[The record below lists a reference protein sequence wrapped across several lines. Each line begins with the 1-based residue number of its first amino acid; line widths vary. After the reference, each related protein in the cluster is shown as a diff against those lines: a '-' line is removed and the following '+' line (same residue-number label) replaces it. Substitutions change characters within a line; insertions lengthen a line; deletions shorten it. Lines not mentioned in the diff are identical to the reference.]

1 MTQRLSL
8 TDWMPAHQQRISS
21 ALQQRL
27 PSTSDVSATK
37 LNEAMHYATLNGG
50 KRLRAMLVYATGE
63 AFSADAD
70 ALDSA
75 ASAVEMIHAYSLVH
89 DDMPMMDDDDLRR
102 GKPTCHKAYDE
113 ATALL
118 VGDALQSLAFECL
131 SDNNL
136 SAAQQIAMV
145 KCLAHAS
152 GAAGMAGGQAIDL
165 ASVGKQLNQ
174 SELEAMHLLK
184 TGALIKA
191 SVALGAYCSSMYTTA
206 DLKHLDDYAAA
217 IGLAFQVQDDV
228 LDVIADTATLGKQQ
242 GADIARNKPT
252 YPALMGLEA
261 AQQKAQS
268 LVAEALAALDNIE
281 KNCLALRALATFVV
295 QRTF

>member
-1 MTQRLSL
+1 VTQEFSLS
-8 TDWMPAHQQRISS
+8 DWMPAHQQRISL

-27 PSTSDVSATK
+27 PDQNTVAAAT
-37 LNEAMHYATLNGG
+37 LAEAMHYATLNGG

-63 AFSADAD
+63 AFNADPE

-75 ASAVEMIHAYSLVH
+75 ACAVEMIHAYSLVH

-102 GKPTCHKAYDE
+102 GQPTCHKAYDE

-118 VGDALQSLAFECL
+118 VGDALQSLSFECL
-131 SDNNL
+131 TDNNL
-136 SAAQQIAMV
+136 PPAQQIAMV
-145 KCLAHAS
+145 KCLANAS
-152 GAAGMAGGQAIDL
+152 GVLGMAGGQAIDL
-165 ASVGKQLNQ
+165 ASVGKQLSQ
-174 SELEAMHLLK
+174 SDLEAMHLLK

-191 SVALGAYCSSMYTTA
+191 SVMLGAYCSANHSTA
-206 DLKHLDDYAAA
+206 DLKQLNNYAEA

-252 YPALMGLEA
+252 YPSLMGLEA
-261 AQQKAQS
+261 ARNKAQT
-268 LVAEALAALDNIE
+268 LVTDALAALDNLE
-281 KNCLALRALATFVV
+281 NQCLALRALATFVV

>member
-1 MTQRLSL
+1 MTQTFSLS
-8 TDWMPAHQQRISS
+8 DWMPTHQQRISL

-27 PSTSDVSATK
+27 PSTRDGSATK

-50 KRLRAMLVYATGE
+50 KRLRAMLVYAAGE
-63 AFSADAD
+63 AFNADPD

-75 ASAVEMIHAYSLVH
+75 ACAVEMIHAYSLVH
-89 DDMPMMDDDDLRR
+89 DDMPIMDDDDLRR

-131 SDNNL
+131 CDNNL
-136 SAAQQIAMV
+136 PAAQQIAMV

-152 GAAGMAGGQAIDL
+152 GAMGMAGGQAIDL

-184 TGALIKA
+184 TGALIKS
-191 SVALGAYCSSMYTTA
+191 SVALGVYCSSKYTTA
-206 DLKHLDDYAAA
+206 NLKHFDDYAMA

-261 AQQKAQS
+261 AQQKSQS
-268 LVAEALAALDNIE
+268 LVTDALAALDNIE
-281 KNCLALRALATFVV
+281 NQCLALRALATFVV
-295 QRTF
+295 QRNF

>member
-1 MTQRLSL
+1 MTPTFSLS
-8 TDWMPAHQQRISS
+8 DWMPAHQQRVSL

-27 PSTSDVSATK
+27 PAADMVAATR
-37 LNEAMHYATLNGG
+37 LAEAMHYATLNGG

-63 AFSADAD
+63 AFAANAN

-75 ASAVEMIHAYSLVH
+75 ACAVEMIHAYSLVH
-89 DDMPMMDDDDLRR
+89 DDMPMMDNDDLRR
-102 GKPTCHKAYDE
+102 GKPTCHKAFDE

-131 SDNNL
+131 CDNEL
-136 SAAQQIAMV
+136 SAVQQMAMV
-145 KCLAHAS
+145 KCLAHCS
-152 GAAGMAGGQAIDL
+152 GIAGMAGGQAIDL
-165 ASVGKQLNQ
+165 ASVGIHLNQ
-174 SELEAMHLLK
+174 AELEAMHQLK

-191 SVALGAYCSSMYTTA
+191 SILMGAHCSENAGATELSI
-206 DLKHLDDYAAA
+206 LESYANA

-228 LDVIADTATLGKQQ
+228 LDVIADTETLGKQQ

-261 AQQKAQS
+261 AQQKAQ
-268 LVAEALAALDNIE
+268 ALIAQALSALDRLDAP
-281 KNCLALRALATFVV
+281 CFALRALAQFVV

>member
-1 MTQRLSL
+1 MTPTFSLS
-8 TDWMPAHQQRISS
+8 DWMPAHQQRVSL

-27 PSTSDVSATK
+27 PAADTVAATR
-37 LNEAMHYATLNGG
+37 LAEAMHYATLNGG

-63 AFSADAD
+63 AFAANAN

-75 ASAVEMIHAYSLVH
+75 ACAVEMIHAYSLVH
-89 DDMPMMDDDDLRR
+89 DDMPMMDNDDLRR
-102 GKPTCHKAYDE
+102 GKPTCHKAFDE

-131 SDNNL
+131 CDNEL
-136 SAAQQIAMV
+136 SAVQQMAVV
-145 KCLAHAS
+145 KCLAHCS
-152 GAAGMAGGQAIDL
+152 GIAGMAGGQAIDL
-165 ASVGKQLNQ
+165 ASVGIHLNQ
-174 SELEAMHLLK
+174 AELEAMHQLK

-191 SVALGAYCSSMYTTA
+191 SILMGAHCSENAGATELSI
-206 DLKHLDDYAAA
+206 LESYANA

-228 LDVIADTATLGKQQ
+228 LDVIADTETLGKQQ

-261 AQQKAQS
+261 AQQKAQ
-268 LVAEALAALDNIE
+268 ALIAQALSALDRLE
-281 KNCLALRALATFVV
+281 APCFALRALAQFVV

>member
-1 MTQRLSL
+1 MTQQFSL

-21 ALQQRL
+21 AIQQRL
-27 PSTSDVSATK
+27 PSTSDVSAAR

-63 AFSADAD
+63 AFNADAD

-131 SDNNL
+131 CDNHL
-136 SAAQQIAMV
+136 SATQQIVMV

-165 ASVGKQLNQ
+165 ASVGKELNQ
-174 SELEAMHLLK
+174 FELEAMHQLK

-191 SVALGAYCSSMYTTA
+191 SVALGAHCSSTCTI
-206 DLKHLDDYAAA
+206 DDFQHLENYATA

-228 LDVIADTATLGKQQ
+228 LDVIADTETLGKQQ

-268 LVAEALAALDNIE
+268 LVADALAALDNIQN
-281 KNCLALRALATFVV
+281 NCFALRALAMFVV

>member
-1 MTQRLSL
+1 MTPTFSLS
-8 TDWMPAHQQRISS
+8 DWMPAHQQRVSL

-27 PSTSDVSATK
+27 PAADTVAATR
-37 LNEAMHYATLNGG
+37 LAEAMHYATLNGG

-63 AFSADAD
+63 AFAANAN

-75 ASAVEMIHAYSLVH
+75 ACAVEMIHAYSLVH
-89 DDMPMMDDDDLRR
+89 DDMPMMDNDDLRR
-102 GKPTCHKAYDE
+102 GKPTCHKAFDE

-131 SDNNL
+131 CDNEL
-136 SAAQQIAMV
+136 SAVQQIAMV
-145 KCLAHAS
+145 KCLAQCS
-152 GAAGMAGGQAIDL
+152 GIAGMAGGQAIDL
-165 ASVGKQLNQ
+165 ASVGIHLNQ
-174 SELEAMHLLK
+174 AELEAMHQLK

-191 SVALGAYCSSMYTTA
+191 SILMGAHCSENAGATELSI
-206 DLKHLDDYAAA
+206 LESYANA

-228 LDVIADTATLGKQQ
+228 LDVIADTETLGKQQ

-252 YPALMGLEA
+252 YPALMGLET
-261 AQQKAQS
+261 AQQKAQ
-268 LVAEALAALDNIE
+268 ALIAQALSALDRLDAP
-281 KNCLALRALATFVV
+281 CFALRALAQFVV

>member
-1 MTQRLSL
+1 MTPTFSLS
-8 TDWMPAHQQRISS
+8 DWMPAHQQRVSL

-27 PSTSDVSATK
+27 PAADTVAATR
-37 LNEAMHYATLNGG
+37 LAEAMHYATLNGG

-63 AFSADAD
+63 AFAANAN

-75 ASAVEMIHAYSLVH
+75 ACAVEMIHAYSLVH
-89 DDMPMMDDDDLRR
+89 DDMPMMDNDDLRR
-102 GKPTCHKAYDE
+102 GKPTCHKAFDE

-131 SDNNL
+131 CDNEL

-145 KCLAHAS
+145 KCLAHCS
-152 GAAGMAGGQAIDL
+152 GIAGMAGGQAIDL
-165 ASVGKQLNQ
+165 ASVGIHLNQ
-174 SELEAMHLLK
+174 TELEAMHQLK

-191 SVALGAYCSSMYTTA
+191 SILMGAHCSENAGATELSI
-206 DLKHLDDYAAA
+206 LESYANA

-228 LDVIADTATLGKQQ
+228 LDVIADTETLGKQQ

-261 AQQKAQS
+261 AQQKAQ
-268 LVAEALAALDNIE
+268 ALIAQALSALDRLDAP
-281 KNCLALRALATFVV
+281 CFALRALAQFVV